1 MPLII
6 FIYLIRII
14 WHCIKISKSII
25 NNNII
30 INISY
35 DYISHFNCLNII
47 QSLFTKRKLQLKRKK
62 EKENEIL
69 DISEKIIIKVEI

>member
-14 WHCIKISKSII
+14 WHCIKISKS
-25 NNNII
+25 I

-47 QSLFTKRKLQLKRKK
+47 QSLFTKRKLQLKREK